1 MRYHSIDVQ
10 DGKIFAVSAG
20 SGDALLMLHGW
31 PLDHRM
37 FDRQFDALSDQFRV
51 VAIDRRGFGQSSA
64 PPDMREEL
72 ADIDRVIDELG
83 LGAVHLLGVSQGG
96 RLALRYAA
104 TRPNRVKS
112 LILLGA
118 VVDGVDVTEP
128 DDEKIPVTEYASLA
142 QDGRLSEVIERWS
155 DHPMMR
161 MPGGATAEKQLVDDM
176 LEAYGGEDL
185 LNFDASHYRFDGDIL
200 GALAVSRQHV
210 LLLTGENE
218 TDARKLHAR
227 AIEERVPNSKEVI
240 ISGGGHLSNLTHAEP
255 FNAAIRNFCR
265 RVA

>member
-1 MRYHSIDVQ
+1 MRRHSIDVK
-10 DGKIFAVSAG
+10 DGRVFAVSAG

-37 FDRQFDALSDQFRV
+37 FDRQLDALSDQFRV

-64 PPDMREEL
+64 PPNMGEEL
-72 ADIDRVIDELG
+72 SDIDRIIDELD
-83 LGAVHLLGVSQGG
+83 LGQVHLLGVSQGG

-104 TRPNRVKS
+104 SRPSRVKS

-118 VVDGVDVTEP
+118 VVDGLDVTEP
-128 DDEKIPVTEYASLA
+128 DEEKIPVAEYASLA
-142 QDGRLSEVIERWS
+142 QDGKLGDVVEHWS
-155 DHPMMR
+155 AHTMMQ
-161 MPGGATAEKQLVDDM
+161 MPGGATAQKQLVSDM
-176 LEAYGGEDL
+176 LEAYGGKDL
-185 LNFDASHYRFDGDIL
+185 VNFDASHYRFDGDIL
-200 GALAVSRQHV
+200 GALAVSRQQV
-210 LLLTGENE
+210 LLLTGEYE

-240 ISGGGHLSNLTHAEP
+240 IRGGGHLSNLTHPEP
-255 FNAAIRNFCR
+255 FNAAIRDFCS